1 MKTPEE
7 KQEAARKEARKL
19 GIGGYSRHIFLC
31 LGPDC
36 CRKDDGEATWS
47 YLKKR
52 LKELGDECSAYRSK
66 VGCLRICTNG
76 PIAVVYPEGTW
87 YGGVTPDVCE
97 EIIQSHLLRG
107 VPLEKYAFTEN
118 PLSVSGADSGIFDDG
133 EENQRDRQRQQKP

>member
-19 GIGGYSRHIFLC
+19 GIGSYSRHIFLC
-31 LGPDC
+31 IGPDC
-36 CRKDDGEATWS
+36 CRSSEGEATWG

-52 LKELGDECSAYRSK
+52 LKELGDESSAYRSK
-66 VGCLRICTNG
+66 VGCLRVCTNG

-87 YGGVTPDVCE
+87 YGGVTPEVCE

-107 VPLEKYAFTEN
+107 EPLEKYAFAKN
-118 PLSVSGADSGIFDDG
+118 PLPLLEDKK
-133 EENQRDRQRQQKP
+133 ER